1 MDIIL
6 ETSAVF
12 FSALLSA
19 TLIPATSEAVLIA
32 TVLNGDTNIWILALI
47 ATFGN
52 TAGAIINWAVGT
64 FLSGLSKKS
73 WFPMNNKII
82 VKAEDYFKKYG
93 VWSLLFSWLPII
105 GDPLTLVAGYLKVPF
120 WIFCVLVFLGKAAR
134 YLFIV
139 QFFSG
144 SSHS

>member
-6 ETSAVF
+6 ESSVVF
-12 FSALLSA
+12 FSSLLSA

-32 TVLNGDTNIWILALI
+32 TVLHGDTNLWFLALI

-52 TAGAIINWAVGT
+52 TAGAIGT

-73 WFPMNNKII
+73 WFPIKKKMI
-82 VKAEDYFKKYG
+82 VKAEDHFKKYG
-93 VWSLLFSWLPII
+93 VWSLLFSWMPII

-120 WIFCVLVFLGKAAR
+120 LIFFVLVFLGKAAR
-134 YLFIV
+134 YFFII

-144 SSHS
+144 SLHS

>member
-6 ETSAVF
+6 ESSLVF
-12 FSALLSA
+12 FSSLLSA

-32 TVLNGDTNIWILALI
+32 TVLHGDTNLWFLALI

-52 TAGAIINWAVGT
+52 TAGAIINWAIGT

-73 WFPMNNKII
+73 WFPIKKKML
-82 VKAEDYFKKYG
+82 VKAEGHFKKYG
-93 VWSLLFSWLPII
+93 VWSLLFSWMPII

-120 WIFCVLVFLGKAAR
+120 LIFFVLVFLGKAAR
-134 YLFIV
+134 YFFLI

-144 SSHS
+144 SLNS

>member
-1 MDIIL
+1 LDIIL

-32 TVLNGDTNIWILALI
+32 TALNGDTNLWLLALT

-52 TAGAIINWAVGT
+52 TAGAIINWAIGI

-73 WFPMNNKII
+73 WFPIKKKMI

-93 VWSLLFSWLPII
+93 IWSLLFSWLPII

-120 WIFCVLVFLGKAAR
+120 LTFCVLVFLGKGAR
-134 YLFIV
+134 YFFIV

-144 SSHS
+144 SWHL

>member
-32 TVLNGDTNIWILALI
+32 TVLNGDTNLWLLALI

-52 TAGAIINWAVGT
+52 TAGAIINWAIGI

-73 WFPMNNKII
+73 WFPVKKKMI

-93 VWSLLFSWLPII
+93 VWSLLFCWLPII

-120 WIFCVLVFLGKAAR
+120 ATFCLLVCVGKGAR
-134 YLFIV
+134 YFFIA

-144 SSHS
+144 LW

>member
-12 FSALLSA
+12 FSLHSLSA

-82 VKAEDYFKKYG
+82 VKAEDYFKKIWG
-93 VWSLLFSWLPII
+93 
-105 GDPLTLVAGYLKVPF
+105 LVAA
-120 WIFCVLVFLGKAAR
+120 IFLVANNW
-134 YLFIV
+134 
-139 QFFSG
+139 
-144 SSHS
+144 